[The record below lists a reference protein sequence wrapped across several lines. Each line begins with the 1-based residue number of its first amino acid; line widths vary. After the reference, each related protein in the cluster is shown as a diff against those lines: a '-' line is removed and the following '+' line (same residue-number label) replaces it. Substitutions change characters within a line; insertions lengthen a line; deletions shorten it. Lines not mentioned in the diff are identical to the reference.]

1 MQAISMLE
9 LDPYNANDYHH
20 MGDEFID
27 DSKLEVVLQEKVKI
41 IFPITRQIKGQN
53 IFLAKKGKQKYYDQ

>member
-1 MQAISMLE
+1 MLE
-9 LDPYNANDYHH
+9 LEPYNANDYHN

-41 IFPITRQIKGQN
+41 PRN
-53 IFLAKKGKQKYYDQ
+53 IQLVYSKI

>member
-1 MQAISMLE
+1 MLE
-9 LDPYNANDYHH
+9 LEPYNANDYHN

-41 IFPITRQIKGQN
+41 VAQKFQEIFN
-53 IFLAKKGKQKYYDQ
+53 

>member
-1 MQAISMLE
+1 MLE
-9 LDPYNANDYHH
+9 LEPYNANDYHN

-41 IFPITRQIKGQN
+41 CSCSKIPRNIQLVFIVKYNIIIIF
-53 IFLAKKGKQKYYDQ
+53 QK